1 MLKIL
6 LIHGPNLNLLGEREP
21 SEYGY
26 ADSESIL
33 NELRSEFPEAEIS
46 YFQSNDEGELCSAI
60 QGARNE
66 QAGILINAGA
76 YSHSSIAMADAIR
89 AIRIP
94 VISVHISHIYQ
105 REDFRHRDIVGEAC
119 QGAIV
124 GLGTPGYKL
133 ALECLLDM
141 V

>member
-1 MLKIL
+1 M
-6 LIHGPNLNLLGEREP
+6 
-21 SEYGY
+21 
-26 ADSESIL
+26 
-33 NELRSEFPEAEIS
+33 RSEFPEAEIS

-60 QGARNE
+60 QEARNE

-124 GLGTPGYKL
+124 GLGTDGYSL
-133 ALECLLDM
+133 AMECLLDM
-141 V
+141 IA